1 MRSSRLAAR
10 VLESMLVGNWPCWP
24 GGRFKM
30 YEKGAPLYAA
40 YVSFKTVFS
49 VTYARLDVPD
59 MRSEF

>member
-1 MRSSRLAAR
+1 M
-10 VLESMLVGNWPCWP
+10 GNWPCWP